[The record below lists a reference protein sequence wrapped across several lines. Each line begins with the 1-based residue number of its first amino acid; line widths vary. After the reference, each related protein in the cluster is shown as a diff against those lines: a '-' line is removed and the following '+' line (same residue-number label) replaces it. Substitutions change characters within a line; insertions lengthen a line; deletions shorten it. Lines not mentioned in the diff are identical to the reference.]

1 MKKISLFLTLTTF
14 VFSAHSQTI
23 IDTVSTGATY
33 ANQVWYSLANDNQ
46 NSAPKNNWDL
56 AFDVSGQGSTILIN
70 SITGTTLWNYPSADT
85 SGWNSIDTSG
95 INTWS
100 KRWNSDTS
108 WAMGA
113 IGRYA
118 SLTNAN
124 DLDWGIYSQITHD
137 VTGDSLYVIKLAN
150 GSYKK
155 LHIKSLSGGVYSFR
169 YADLNGN
176 NLQNASLT
184 KSVYN
189 NQNFGYYSIQNNTAL
204 TREPLS
210 ANWDLLFTQYT
221 AFIPTPYTVTGILQN
236 KGVRVAQAKP
246 VINAAS
252 YVNWTAHSFNSNIN
266 EIGYDWK
273 VFTSSFVVEDSLVYF
288 IKAKNGDLWKVIPM
302 GFGGSSN
309 GNHIFSKEKL
319 TSVGL
324 RNNKE
329 TELAQIAFYPNP
341 SHGENVSLVI
351 STEKLSDVPVLT
363 IYDLNGKL
371 VQQQNLEGLENE
383 QLKVIPLNTQTIPAG
398 IYIVNISS
406 QNASINQKLILNK

>member
-150 GSYKK
+150 GSYKN
-155 LHIKSLSGGVYSFR
+155 YT
-169 YADLNGN
+169 LN
-176 NLQNASLT
+176 L
-184 KSVYN
+184 
-189 NQNFGYYSIQNNTAL
+189 
-204 TREPLS
+204 
-210 ANWDLLFTQYT
+210 
-221 AFIPTPYTVTGILQN
+221 
-236 KGVRVAQAKP
+236 
-246 VINAAS
+246 
-252 YVNWTAHSFNSNIN
+252 
-266 EIGYDWK
+266 
-273 VFTSSFVVEDSLVYF
+273 
-288 IKAKNGDLWKVIPM
+288 
-302 GFGGSSN
+302 
-309 GNHIFSKEKL
+309 
-319 TSVGL
+319 
-324 RNNKE
+324 
-329 TELAQIAFYPNP
+329 
-341 SHGENVSLVI
+341 
-351 STEKLSDVPVLT
+351 
-363 IYDLNGKL
+363 
-371 VQQQNLEGLENE
+371 
-383 QLKVIPLNTQTIPAG
+383 
-398 IYIVNISS
+398 
-406 QNASINQKLILNK
+406 